1 MYFYCQLEPEI
12 WFKNSRLLSSLA
24 ILCDYLRT
32 MVFQLFPSLLK
43 RGETQLHPSPETLLC
58 DACQGMFKIWNRP
71 QHTPIIGNQAA
82 FDAVRW
88 YGKLDYFSIN
98 NMRRHHSSPEDMQAA
113 ADQGCQI
120 CIILCEHWAQLDES
134 ERRRI
139 SAVVSVIQQPIRG
152 FMQMQAKPGMRLWW
166 LDLWRNARSFALW
179 LRYRRTF
186 SLYRVQRLARNEA
199 TTVLFQFGDAD
210 DCSVIFELHPHL
222 GMSTRHI
229 FPQEFVFHI

>member
-1 MYFYCQLEPEI
+1 MYITRLENNCVHIDPRSRMI
-12 WFKNSRLLSSLA
+12 CNLLQDLRKNIEA
-24 ILCDYLRT
+24 
-32 MVFQLFPSLLK
+32 
-43 RGETQLHPSPETLLC
+43 QLHQGHETVLC

-71 QHTPIIGNQAA
+71 QHTPIIGTQAA

-120 CIILCEHWAQLDES
+120 CIILSEHWAQLDAS
-134 ERRRI
+134 EKRRV
-139 SAVVSVIQQPIRG
+139 STFVSVIQQPIHG
-152 FMQMQAKPGMRLWW
+152 FMRMQAKPGMRLWW
-166 LDLWRNARSFALW
+166 LDFWRNARSFALW

-186 SLYRVQRLARNEA
+186 SLYRVQQLARNEA

-210 DCSVIFELHPHL
+210 DHTVILELHPHL
-222 GMSTRHI
+222 GR
-229 FPQEFVFHI
+229 